1 MDQCNYLH
9 LTQKQDKQ
17 PKLQPQGSQQQQQ
30 KKKFE
35 SPKREAILDL
45 AKYKDCQVRAK
56 LMGGRLV
63 VGVLKGYDQ
72 LMNLVLD
79 EAIEYMKDSNDE
91 VSKDK
96 TRSLGFTV
104 IRGNILASI
113 SPMEGSEIIYMQ
125 TSD

>member
-1 MDQCNYLH
+1 MSEI
-9 LTQKQDKQ
+9 KQDKQ
-17 PKLQPQGSQQQQQ
+17 PKLQPQGSQQQQQQQ

>member
-1 MDQCNYLH
+1 M
-9 LTQKQDKQ
+9 
-17 PKLQPQGSQQQQQ
+17 
-30 KKKFE
+30 
-35 SPKREAILDL
+35 
-45 AKYKDCQVRAK
+45 AKYKDHQVRVK

-79 EAIEYMKDSNDE
+79 ETIEYMRDSNDKI
-91 VSKDK
+91 SKDK

-113 SPMEGSEIIYMQ
+113 SLMEGSEIIYMQ
-125 TSD
+125 NSE